1 MLRPHG
7 WIEAKPPN
15 GCKDWG
21 RQQVVVVVV
30 VLDVVFVFV
39 FVSGVEMMLVLDLM
53 HQTNAAEQRRR
64 MIHLRVKS

>member
-1 MLRPHG
+1 M
-7 WIEAKPPN
+7 
-15 GCKDWG
+15 
-21 RQQVVVVVV
+21 VVVV
-30 VLDVVFVFV
+30 DVVFVFV